1 MIKPENSMVFDREKE
16 AEWLIDQE
24 LIPSGITDKR
34 VLAAIRKVKRD
45 LFIPHTLRDKAYG
58 NYPLPI
64 GENQTISQPYIVA
77 LMTQALDIRPEN
89 KVLEVGTGSGYQ
101 AAILAELASMV
112 YSIERLESLLSK
124 ARTNLYSQGY
134 NNIFLIQGDGTIG
147 LPEYAPFDRIII
159 TAAAP
164 KVPEIL
170 MGQLGNGGK
179 LVVPVGSRS
188 VQDLKLM
195 EKAKNGRV
203 YTRSLCGC
211 RFVPLIGK
219 NGWKD

>member
-1 MIKPENSMVFDREKE
+1 MVFDGTKE
-16 AEWLIDQE
+16 AERLIRDE
-24 LIPSGITDKR
+24 LIPSGITDER
-34 VLAAIRKVKRD
+34 VLDALRKVKRE
-45 LFIPHTLRDKAYG
+45 LFIPQSLREKAYG

-77 LMTQALDIRPEN
+77 LMTQALDIKRDN
-89 KVLEVGTGSGYQ
+89 TVLEVGTGSGYQ
-101 AAILAELASMV
+101 AAILALLASTV
-112 YSIERLESLLSK
+112 YTIERLESLLSK

-134 NNIFLIQGDGTIG
+134 RNIFLIEGDGTEG

-164 KVPEIL
+164 KVPETL
-170 MGQLGNGGK
+170 LGQLKNGGK
-179 LVVPVGSRS
+179 LVVPVGGRH
-188 VQDLKLM
+188 VQDLKLV
-195 EKAKNGRV
+195 EKAKNGRI
-203 YTRSLCGC
+203 YKRSLCGC

>member
-1 MIKPENSMVFDREKE
+1 MVLDSKKE
-16 AEWLIDQE
+16 VEWLIDRE
-24 LIPSGITDKR
+24 LIPAGITDSS
-34 VLAAIRKVKRD
+34 VLAAIRKVKRE
-45 LFIPHTLRDKAYG
+45 LFIPLSLRDKAYG

-101 AAILAELASMV
+101 AAILAELASVV

-134 NNIFLIQGDGTIG
+134 NNIFLIEGDGTLG

-164 KVPEIL
+164 KVPETL
-170 MGQLGNGGK
+170 MGQLENGGK
-179 LVVPVGSRS
+179 LVVPVGSRW
-188 VQDLKLM
+188 VQDLKLL
-195 EKAKNGRV
+195 EKAKNGRI
-203 YTRSLCGC
+203 YKRSICGC

-219 NGWKD
+219 HGWKD

>member
-1 MIKPENSMVFDREKE
+1 MVLDSKKE
-16 AEWLIDQE
+16 VEWLIDRE
-24 LIPSGITDKR
+24 LIPAGITDSS
-34 VLAAIRKVKRD
+34 VLAAIRKVKRE
-45 LFIPHTLRDKAYG
+45 LFIPLSLRDKAYG

-77 LMTQALDIRPEN
+77 LMTQALDIKPEN

-101 AAILAELASMV
+101 AAILAELASVV

-134 NNIFLIQGDGTIG
+134 SNIFLIEGDGTLG

-164 KVPEIL
+164 KVPETL
-170 MGQLGNGGK
+170 MEQLENGGK
-179 LVVPVGSRS
+179 LVVPVGSRW
-188 VQDLKLM
+188 VQDLKLL
-195 EKAKNGRV
+195 EKAKNGRI
-203 YTRSLCGC
+203 YKRSICGC

-219 NGWKD
+219 HGWKD